1 MTSVLGT
8 ACARV
13 VVVAVLVLASGCS
26 PAGGESTTTP
36 ARIPS
41 LTGDAPAVPDLDPE
55 VAAAG
60 ETLYQERCASCH
72 GADLTGDPDWKTPNS
87 DGSYPPPPHDS
98 TGHTWHHSDRLL
110 VDIVRN
116 GSGFEQSRMPTFS
129 DLSVEQVLSIVE
141 YLKTTWGPEERA
153 FQWQVTWQETPSDD

>member
-1 MTSVLGT
+1 MTALGKSVALI
-8 ACARV
+8 AML
-13 VVVAVLVLASGCS
+13 AVLSSACSDAASSSGQ
-26 PAGGESTTTP
+26 PAP
-36 ARIPS
+36 RI
-41 LTGDAPAVPDLDPE
+41 GDLGNAPAAPDLDSGRAE
-55 VAAAG
+55 VG
-60 ETLYQERCASCH
+60 RGLYTELCASCH
-72 GADLTGDPDWKTPNS
+72 GADLAGDPDWKTPNP

-110 VDIVRN
+110 VNIVRN

-153 FQWQVTWQETPSDD
+153 FQWQVTWQETQTDD

>member
-1 MTSVLGT
+1 VT
-8 ACARV
+8 ALRKRV
-13 VVVAVLVLASGCS
+13 ALIAVLAVLSSACSDAASS
-26 PAGGESTTTP
+26 GGQTAP
-36 ARIPS
+36 RI
-41 LTGDAPAVPDLDPE
+41 GDLGNAPAPPDLDSGSVE
-55 VAAAG
+55 VG
-60 ETLYQERCASCH
+60 RGLYTERCASCH
-72 GADLTGDPDWKTPNS
+72 GADLAGDPDWKTPNP